1 VREND
6 CHQSLVIFSPK
17 SQPYQAI
24 VVELP
29 PAAYKRYSL
38 CAWRLHPNT
47 RNQAK
52 GMLENKCWTPL
63 LGSRKCVGMFVI
75 EIA

>member
-1 VREND
+1 MIVINRWSFSL
-6 CHQSLVIFSPK
+6 QSLSIPH
-17 SQPYQAI
+17 
-24 VVELP
+24 VVVGIP